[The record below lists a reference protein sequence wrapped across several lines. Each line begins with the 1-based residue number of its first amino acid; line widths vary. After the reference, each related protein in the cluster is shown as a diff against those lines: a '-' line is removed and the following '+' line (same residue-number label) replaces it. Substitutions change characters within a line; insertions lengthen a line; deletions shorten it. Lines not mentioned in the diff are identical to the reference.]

1 MLSLYKLEIFTL
13 VAQLGSFT
21 AAAEQLYMTQ
31 SAVSQHMKDLEI
43 HLGTKLFK
51 RGRWGV
57 ILTPSGEKLQ
67 DYTQRIL
74 HLLAEAEADITDV
87 SQLAR
92 GQAAIGSNPTI
103 GVYLIPTWLREFRSN
118 YPNLSLAL
126 KTGTTLEI
134 IDQVLSH
141 QLDLGIVEGELDQ
154 KQLDKQIGSL
164 ELKEFELFV
173 VVGPHHEWW
182 ERPSVTLAELDGQA
196 FVLRQPRSQTRV
208 WVDQIF
214 QQNHINPTINGEF
227 DSPESIKQAVMLGT
241 CISILPDYAISQEQ
255 ANQSLRLVAVEDISL
270 RRTLKLIWDAHRI
283 FTPVTRTF
291 LEFLETEY
299 PQLREIL

>member
-13 VAQLGSFT
+13 VAELGSFT

-57 ILTPSGEKLQ
+57 SLTPSGEKLQ
-67 DYTQRIL
+67 DYTQQIL

-87 SQLAR
+87 SQLAT
-92 GQAAIGSNPTI
+92 GQASIGSTPTI
-103 GVYLIPTWLREFRSN
+103 GVYLIPAWLREFRVQ

-126 KTGTTLEI
+126 KTGTTHEI
-134 IDQVLSH
+134 VDQVLIH
-141 QLDLGIVEGELDQ
+141 KLDIGIVEGELEQ
-154 KQLDKQIGSL
+154 KQLDRQIGSVA
-164 ELKEFELFV
+164 LKDFELFV

-182 ERPSVTLAELDGQA
+182 ERPSVSLTELDGQA
-196 FVLRQPRSQTRV
+196 FVLRQPRSQTRI
-208 WVDQIF
+208 WVDKIF
-214 QQNHINPTINGEF
+214 QQNQINPTINGEF

-255 ANQSLRLVAVEDISL
+255 ANQSLRLLAVEDTPL
-270 RRTLKLIWDAHRI
+270 RRTLKLVWDAERI
-283 FTPVTRTF
+283 FPPVTRAF
-291 LEFLETEY
+291 LEFLEAEY
-299 PQLREIL
+299 PQLGEIL